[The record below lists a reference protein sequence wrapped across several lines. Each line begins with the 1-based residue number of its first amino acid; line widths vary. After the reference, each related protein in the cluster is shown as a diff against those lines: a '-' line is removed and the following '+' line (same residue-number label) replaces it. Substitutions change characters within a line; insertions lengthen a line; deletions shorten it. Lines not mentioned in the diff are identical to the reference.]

1 MANVL
6 ITGSSS
12 GLGLALAQSLCE
24 QGDEVYGISRSQTP
38 LPIKQITCDFNQLDT
53 LKEKLSE
60 LTQNISFDY
69 VFLNAGLLGKIAVV
83 SELSHDDFLTVFNVN
98 VFANKIIIDD
108 LLRNNNV
115 KNIIG
120 ISSGAALKS
129 YFGWSIYCSSK
140 AAFKQLI
147 SAYADEN
154 PSVHFLSLAPGIVKT
169 KMQDH
174 LYSIDATEIP
184 SLEKFHSLYNT
195 METPEIVAKRI
206 IENLKSLD
214 KLPTGSFFDLREIN
228 A

>member
-12 GLGLALAQSLCE
+12 GLGLALAQSFCE

-53 LKEKLSE
+53 LRERLFE
-60 LTQNISFDY
+60 LTQNISIDY

-83 SELSHDDFLTVFNVN
+83 SKLSHDDFLTVFNVN
-98 VFANKIIIDD
+98 VFANKIIIDA
-108 LLRNNNV
+108 LLRNNKL

-120 ISSGAALKS
+120 ISSGAALKT
-129 YFGWSIYCSSK
+129 YFGWSIYCTSK

-147 SAYADEN
+147 SSYADEN
-154 PSVHFLSLAPGIVKT
+154 PSIHFLSLAPGIVKT

-174 LYSIDATEIP
+174 LYSLDATEIP
-184 SLEKFHSLYNT
+184 SLEKFHSLYNS
-195 METPEIVAKRI
+195 MESPDIVAKKI
-206 IENLKSLD
+206 INNLTTLD
-214 KLPTGSFFDLREIN
+214 VLPSGSFYDLRDIDS
-228 A
+228 

>member
-12 GLGLALAQSLCE
+12 GLGLALAQSFCE

-53 LKEKLSE
+53 LKECLSE

-83 SELSHDDFLTVFNVN
+83 SKLSHADFLSVFNVN
-98 VFANKIIIDD
+98 VFANKVIIDD
-108 LLRNNNV
+108 LLHNDSV

-120 ISSGAALKS
+120 ISSGAALKT
-129 YFGWSIYCSSK
+129 YFGWSIYCTSK
-140 AAFKQLI
+140 AAFKQLL

-174 LYSIDATEIP
+174 LYSLDANEIP
-184 SLEKFHSLYNT
+184 SLEKFHSLYPS
-195 METPEIVAKRI
+195 METPDVVAKRI
-206 IENLKSLD
+206 IKNLTTLD
-214 KLPTGSFFDLREIN
+214 ALPSGSFYDLREIN
-228 A
+228 S

>member
-12 GLGLALAQSLCE
+12 GLGLALAQSFCE

-53 LKEKLSE
+53 LRERLFE
-60 LTQNISFDY
+60 LTQNISIDY

-83 SELSHDDFLTVFNVN
+83 SKLSHDDFLTVFNVN
-98 VFANKIIIDD
+98 VFANKIVIDA
-108 LLRNNNV
+108 LLRNNKL

-120 ISSGAALKS
+120 ISSGAALKT
-129 YFGWSIYCSSK
+129 YFGWSIYCTSK

-147 SAYADEN
+147 SSYADEN
-154 PSVHFLSLAPGIVKT
+154 PSIHFLSLAPGIVKT

-174 LYSIDATEIP
+174 LYSLDATEIP
-184 SLEKFHSLYNT
+184 SLEKFHSLYNS
-195 METPEIVAKRI
+195 MESPDIVAKKI
-206 IENLKSLD
+206 INNLTTLD
-214 KLPTGSFFDLREIN
+214 VLPSGSFYDLRDIDS
-228 A
+228 

>member
-12 GLGLALAQSLCE
+12 GLGLALAKSFCE

-38 LPIKQITCDFNQLDT
+38 LPIKQITCNFNQLDT
-53 LKEKLSE
+53 LKESLSE
-60 LTQNISFDY
+60 LIQNISFDY
-69 VFLNAGLLGKIAVV
+69 VFLNAGLLGKIEVV
-83 SELSHDDFLTVFNVN
+83 SKLSHDDFLSVFNVN
-98 VFANKIIIDD
+98 VFANKIIIDA

-120 ISSGAALKS
+120 ISSGAALKT
-129 YFGWSIYCSSK
+129 YFGWSIYCTSK

-154 PSVHFLSLAPGIVKT
+154 PTTHFLNLAPGIVKT

-174 LYSIDATEIP
+174 LYSLDATEIP

-206 IENLKSLD
+206 IENLTPLGT
-214 KLPTGSFFDLREIN
+214 LPSGSFFDLRDIN
-228 A
+228 S

>member
-12 GLGLALAQSLCE
+12 GLGLALAKSFCE

-38 LPIKQITCDFNQLDT
+38 LPIKQITCDFNQLEI
-53 LKEKLSE
+53 LEKSIKE
-60 LTQNISFDY
+60 LTQNISFDH
-69 VFLNAGLLGKIAVV
+69 VFLNAGLLGKIEVV
-83 SELSHDDFLTVFNVN
+83 SKLSQDDFKSVFNVN

-108 LLRNNNV
+108 LLRNGNV

-120 ISSGAALKS
+120 ISSGAALKT

-147 SAYADEN
+147 SSYADEN
-154 PSVHFLSLAPGIVKT
+154 TSVHFLSLAPGIVKT

-174 LYSIDATEIP
+174 LYSLDANEIP
-184 SLEKFHSLYNT
+184 SLKKFHSLYNT

-206 IENLKSLD
+206 VENLTVLD
-214 KLPTGSFFDLREIN
+214 GLPSGSFYDLREIN
-228 A
+228 S

>member
-12 GLGLALAQSLCE
+12 GLGLALAQSFCE

-53 LKEKLSE
+53 LKECLSE

-83 SELSHDDFLTVFNVN
+83 SKLSHADFLTVFNVN

-108 LLRNNNV
+108 LLRNNKV

-120 ISSGAALKS
+120 ISSGAALKT

-140 AAFKQLI
+140 AAFKQLL

-154 PSVHFLSLAPGIVKT
+154 PSVHFLNLAPGIVKT

-174 LYSIDATEIP
+174 LYSLDATEIP

-195 METPEIVAKRI
+195 METPEIIAKRI
-206 IENLKSLD
+206 IKNITTLD
-214 KLPTGSFFDLREIN
+214 ALPSGSYYDLREIN
-228 A
+228 S

>member
-12 GLGLALAQSLCE
+12 GLGLALAKSFCE

-53 LKEKLSE
+53 LKESLCE
-60 LTQNISFDY
+60 LIQNISFDY
-69 VFLNAGLLGKIAVV
+69 VFLNAGLLGKIEVV
-83 SELSHDDFLTVFNVN
+83 SKLSHDDFLSVFNVN
-98 VFANKIIIDD
+98 VFANKIIIDAI
-108 LLRNNNV
+108 LRNNNV

-120 ISSGAALKS
+120 ISSGAALKT
-129 YFGWSIYCSSK
+129 YFGWSIYCTSK

-147 SAYADEN
+147 SAYANEN
-154 PSVHFLSLAPGIVKT
+154 LTTHFLNLAPGIVKT

-174 LYSIDATEIP
+174 LYSLDATEIP

-195 METPEIVAKRI
+195 MESPEIVAKRI
-206 IENLKSLD
+206 IENLTPLGA
-214 KLPTGSFFDLREIN
+214 LPSGSFFDLRDIN
-228 A
+228 S